1 MPHWHVFISHASED
15 KEAVAIPLAETL
27 RRAGLRV
34 WIDRQELRLG
44 DSLRAKIDEGLAN
57 SYFGVVILSPSFL
70 AKNWPRRELDGMF
83 AIEDA
88 AGRKVILPVWYQLDK
103 PTLAKHSPMLA
114 DRFAVQVSAG
124 IAAVA
129 KSIIDVVT
137 GPGSGVPADVAPT
150 VTRLLL
156 TLLDQ
161 RPDRET
167 VLEFLNAHRFVIDR
181 ALGFSPQT
189 DYWSTALGSVTIDYG
204 ASRRQFSTAELTWH
218 FVQFHPPAE
227 GLFEGTVVAPAIVA
241 RVMELRKVRRWI
253 ASNLREARAALPAVD
268 ADFEGIVVAG
278 RREHLS
284 PAEQAILRDF
294 NLEVPRIKVRT
305 YDWLVDAA
313 VTLG

>member
-1 MPHWHVFISHASED
+1 MPDWHVFISHASED
-15 KEAVAIPLAETL
+15 KEAVAIPLAEAL

-44 DSLRAKIDEGLAN
+44 DSLREKIDEGLAN

-103 PTLAKHSPMLA
+103 STLAKHSPMLA

-137 GPGSGVPADVAPT
+137 APESGVPADVAPT
-150 VTRLLL
+150 VTRLFL
-156 TLLDQ
+156 TLLD
-161 RPDRET
+161 RRSDREAI
-167 VLEFLNAHRFVIDR
+167 LGFLNAHPFVIDR
-181 ALGFSPQT
+181 ALGFAPRT
-189 DYWSTALGSVTIDYG
+189 RYWSTALGSVTVDYG
-204 ASRRQFSTAELTWH
+204 APRLQFSTAELTWH
-218 FVQFHPPAE
+218 FVQFHSPADAF
-227 GLFEGTVVAPAIVA
+227 FEGAVLAPAIIA
-241 RVMELRKVRRWI
+241 RVTELRNVRRWI
-253 ASNLREARAALPAVD
+253 ASNLREARAALPDVD

-278 RREHLS
+278 RREQLS
-284 PAEQAILRDF
+284 PAEQAALRDF
-294 NLEVPRIKVRT
+294 NQEGPRIKVRT